1 MKNRKG
7 NLLMTLGLVLILAA
21 LALVGYNQWDA
32 SRAQQES
39 DDALMALEQIR
50 IQRQMESQ
58 QTAAP
63 PVVTATMMPTDTPAT
78 DAPITDAPTADA
90 TTADTPAASTPSVT
104 DALTTDIP
112 RDDVTATNTPVTDA
126 PATANPATNPPKPT
140 NAPTAGTATN
150 PPKPTNTPTAG
161 TATNPPK
168 PTSVPT
174 KGTAT
179 NPPKP
184 TSVPTAG
191 TATNPPKPTSAPTAG
206 TATNPPKPT
215 STPDA
220 AQTSNPTSTPEITET
235 PMPTESPE
243 PTETPEPTPS
253 PEPTS
258 TPTPAPTGKLYE
270 RVPGIE
276 MPGEKVNGHEYIGTL
291 SIPSLGLKVPV
302 QRNWSYENLSVSP
315 CRYSGSAYA
324 DNLAIIAH
332 TYHFGKLSSLA
343 LDATITFTD
352 MENNVFR
359 YVVREKNT
367 ISPNDANEIAHSGYD
382 LTLVTCTLSGTKR
395 VAVYCERVK

>member
-63 PVVTATMMPTDTPAT
+63 PVITATMMPTDTPAT

-126 PATANPATNPPKPT
+126 PATANPATNPPNPTSALTASPATNSPKPT
-140 NAPTAGTATN
+140 SAPTAGTATNPPKPTSAPTAGTATN

-168 PTSVPT
+168 PTS
-174 KGTAT
+174 
-179 NPPKP
+179 
-184 TSVPTAG
+184 
-191 TATNPPKPTSAPTAG
+191 
-206 TATNPPKPT
+206 
-215 STPDA
+215 TPDA
-220 AQTSNPTSTPEITET
+220 AQTSNPTSTREITET
-235 PMPTESPE
+235 PMPTESTE

-324 DNLAIIAH
+324 GNLAIIAH

-343 LDATITFTD
+343 LDATVTFTD

>member
-63 PVVTATMMPTDTPAT
+63 PVVTATMMPTDAPAT

-90 TTADTPAASTPSVT
+90 TATEAPAASTPSVT
-104 DALTTDIP
+104 DALTTEIP
-112 RDDVTATNTPVTDA
+112 RDDATATDTPVTDA
-126 PATANPATNPPKPT
+126 PATANPATNLP
-140 NAPTAGTATN
+140 N
-150 PPKPTNTPTAG
+150 PTNTPTAG
-161 TATNPPK
+161 TATNPPN
-168 PTSVPT
+168 PTSAPT
-174 KGTAT
+174 ANPAT

-184 TSVPTAG
+184 TNAPTAG

-215 STPDA
+215 SAPDA

-235 PMPTESPE
+235 PVPTESPE
-243 PTETPEPTPS
+243 PTQTPEPTPS
-253 PEPTS
+253 PEPTP
-258 TPTPAPTGKLYE
+258 TPAPAPTGKLYE
-270 RVPGIE
+270 RVPGME

-324 DNLAIIAH
+324 GNLTIIAH

>member
-253 PEPTS
+253 PEPTP
-258 TPTPAPTGKLYE
+258 TPAPAPTGKLYE

-324 DNLAIIAH
+324 GNLAIIAH

-343 LDATITFTD
+343 LDATVTFTD

-382 LTLVTCTLSGTKR
+382 LTLVTCTISGTKR